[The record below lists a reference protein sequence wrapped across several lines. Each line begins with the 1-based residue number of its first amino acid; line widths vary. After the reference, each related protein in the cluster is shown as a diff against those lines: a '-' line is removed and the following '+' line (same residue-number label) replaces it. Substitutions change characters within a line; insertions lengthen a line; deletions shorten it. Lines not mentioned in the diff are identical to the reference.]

1 MRIPVLD
8 DSLSRFYLKL
18 AWLVMGV
25 VLVLTGW
32 LVTQYILAVP
42 AVSAAAQA
50 DEAEIKTPPLQPPSI
65 DNDFDW
71 AVFSNPYNIASHS
84 EGSGLSS
91 KFELVGTYFVYDR
104 AMNNRMRKA
113 IVDDIEIG
121 TQYIVG
127 EKEILTDGII
137 VDSIFREKIV
147 LIQGGKETEL
157 WLSFSGGGR
166 GDDTKDSGSLEQDNN
181 KFGARK
187 VNDHRWEL
195 ERDALLDYYQELR
208 NRPERLVQVFDSFD
222 PIYNESG
229 GIEGYEIGIE
239 GEDEFFNATGLKD
252 GDIVR
257 EVNSIKMTSRRR
269 AEYFIHQ
276 FAKDQANTFVLGLE
290 RDGKERRLIYR
301 LR

>member
-8 DSLSRFYLKL
+8 DSLSRLYLKL
-18 AWLVMGV
+18 AWLVMAV

-42 AVSAAAQA
+42 AVSATVQTDDAG
-50 DEAEIKTPPLQPPSI
+50 IKTPHLQPPSI
-65 DNDFDW
+65 ETDFDW
-71 AVFSNPYNIASHS
+71 AVFSNPYNIASYS
-84 EGSGLSS
+84 KESGLAS
-91 KFELVGTYFVYDR
+91 KFGLVGTYFVYDR

-113 IVDDIEIG
+113 IVDNIEIG
-121 TQYIVG
+121 TQHIVG
-127 EKEILTDGII
+127 EKEVLADDII
-137 VDSIFREKIV
+137 VQSIFREKIV

-157 WLSFSGGGR
+157 WLSFSGRGR
-166 GDDTKDSGSLEQDNN
+166 GKDDQDANSLEQDNN

-195 ERDALLDYYQELR
+195 DRGALLDYYQELR

-222 PIYNESG
+222 PIYDNSG

-239 GEDEFFNATGLKD
+239 GEDEFFEATGLRD

-257 EVNSIKMTSRRR
+257 EVNSIKMTSRKR
-269 AEYFIHQ
+269 AELFIHQ

-301 LR
+301 LK

>member
-8 DSLSRFYLKL
+8 DSLSRLYLKL
-18 AWLVMGV
+18 AWLVMAV

-42 AVSAAAQA
+42 AVSATVQT
-50 DEAEIKTPPLQPPSI
+50 DEAGSKTPHLQPPSI
-65 DNDFDW
+65 ETDFDW
-71 AVFSNPYNIASHS
+71 AVFSNPYNIASYS
-84 EGSGLSS
+84 KESGLAS

-113 IVDDIEIG
+113 IVDNIEIG
-121 TQYIVG
+121 TQHIVG
-127 EKEILTDGII
+127 EKEVLADDII
-137 VDSIFREKIV
+137 VQSIFREKIV

-157 WLSFSGGGR
+157 WLSFSGTGR
-166 GDDTKDSGSLEQDNN
+166 GKDNQDAGSLEQDNN

-187 VNDHRWEL
+187 INDHRWEL
-195 ERDALLDYYQELR
+195 DRGALLDYYQELR

-222 PIYNESG
+222 PIYDNSG

-239 GEDEFFNATGLKD
+239 GEDEFFEATGLRD

-269 AEYFIHQ
+269 AELFIHQ

-301 LR
+301 LK